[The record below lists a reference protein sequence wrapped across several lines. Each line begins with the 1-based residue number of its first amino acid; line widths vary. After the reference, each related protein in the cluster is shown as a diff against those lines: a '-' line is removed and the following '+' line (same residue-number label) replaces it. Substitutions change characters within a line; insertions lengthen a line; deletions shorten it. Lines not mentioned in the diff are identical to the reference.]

1 MRRWIAL
8 LATLML
14 AIMPSAAL
22 ADDGSTLRFLA
33 VTCGDFPSQQAAQA
47 AYRND
52 PTGLRK
58 LDHDL
63 NGIACEGNRAPR
75 DLNPVDLSGVGGSQP
90 GDGQPSNSPSSGT
103 KTDPSTPAKPG
114 DDALEPPC
122 TYFPETG
129 GSLCRGFRQY
139 WRAFGGLAVYGYPIT
154 GEFVDKASGKVTQW
168 FERARFEW
176 QQGSWPARYDV
187 QLGLLGVEL
196 TTGRATETPFQPAA
210 ERSECSYYTATGH
223 NLCGGFRAYWQK
235 YGGLAVYGMPI
246 SEEFQEN
253 GVTVQYFER
262 QRFEWHPGDWPERFD
277 VELGLL
283 GTTLHAK
290 TLK

>member
-1 MRRWIAL
+1 MRPVFAL
-8 LATLML
+8 LVVALF
-14 AIMPSAAL
+14 AILPGTAL
-22 ADDGSTLRFLA
+22 ADDGTSAHFFA

-47 AYRND
+47 AYRKD
-52 PTGLRK
+52 PAGLRK

-63 NGIACEGNRAPR
+63 NGIACEGNPAPR
-75 DLNPVDLSGVGGSQP
+75 DLNPVDLSDAGGPAPGGSQTGSQP
-90 GDGQPSNSPSSGT
+90 GNGGSNGS
-103 KTDPSTPAKPG
+103 AKPPASG
-114 DDALEPPC
+114 SDSSEPPC
-122 TYFPETG
+122 TYFPQTG

-139 WRAFGGLAVYGYPIT
+139 WRDFGGLAVYGYPIT
-154 GEFVDKASGKVTQW
+154 GEFVDKTTGKVTQW

-187 QLGLLGVEL
+187 ELGLLGVEL
-196 TTGRATETPFQPAA
+196 TSGRMGEKPFQPAA
-210 ERSECSYYTATGH
+210 ERAGCTYYPSTGH

-262 QRFEWHPGDWPERFD
+262 QRFEWHPGEWPERFD

-283 GTTLHAK
+283 GTVLHAES
-290 TLK
+290 LK